1 MKTYLRTTFL
11 IGTVFLLAACVTTP
25 AANGPGTTGDSLL
38 GPVLVD
44 AKGMT
49 LYTYDGDLPD
59 KPNCAGLCS
68 LMWPSLEAAP
78 DAQAKG
84 DFTIVN
90 RASGTRQWEYKR
102 KPLYSYQLDSKPGD
116 VGGEGKDGT
125 WHAAKP

>member
-1 MKTYLRTTFL
+1 MRDFL
-11 IGTVFLLAACVTTP
+11 YGLGILSVALTLSACVTTP
-25 AANGPGTTGDSLL
+25 AANGPGATGDSLL

-44 AKGMT
+44 AKSMT

-68 LMWPSLEAAP
+68 LKWPALEAAP
-78 DAQAKG
+78 DAQPKG

-102 KPLYSYQLDSKPGD
+102 KPLYGYQLDSKPGD
-116 VGGEGKDGT
+116 VDGDGEDGT